1 MCKRAMLMLLAL
13 MTVPSFAG
21 ATTYWAITATTSP
34 TALKSNLTAARPA
47 NFGNYTTPG
56 GATAALTNVTKSTL
70 SSVSFNVA
78 AVAGYT
84 VKVKVDGTQVAT
96 APGTVTITKSSVLNR
111 SIVATYT
118 AASYVISTSPS
129 TGGTITGSVTAPAS
143 TSPSVTIAAL
153 PGYTIAGAKI
163 DGTVYAVA
171 DPLPAGVTKVGGVYT
186 FNAVSAAH
194 TIQGVFAL
202 IPAATAIISNGAATT
217 VAPGTSFVLDGSSSV
232 SNVAGTTYAWTT
244 TCGTLTAVVPAD
256 QKKVNFTA
264 PATTGNCTATL
275 TLTAAGVS
283 PDPADSIVISVAS
296 PNLVGIC
303 TDCHNG
309 VDGPS
314 SAAYLASQHVGQAT
328 CQQCHNPNNDL
339 SHAYSKPA
347 YPVCAA
353 CHASSPAVTA
363 KVEYQNWT
371 KSLHNQAV
379 NHFEQIGCDSCH
391 NAHSLVATAT
401 DGKTDSCGACHV
413 DRRGQ
418 FPGAGNYSIY
428 TSASM
433 LVLKAP
439 HGQGAPTY
447 ALGSNGAQDNAAA
460 GWAAAQPQY
469 LAQGAVCTD
478 CHGHDN
484 TINAGY
490 AEGGHGKPSSD
501 VMNAWTHYN
510 WKARQNA
517 FAAGVWGS
525 RQNGNCNRCHTAY
538 GFMKFANQ
546 TTGYTRLQLKLGV
559 QGDASTAN
567 NVLICIG
574 CHSSVEGALRTNA
587 APSGNNAAGK
597 GAGQALSQGY
607 FALFSS
613 SVANLGA
620 GNTKPQ
626 VQFPGYKNSSICIPC
641 HSGRTTDVYVKN
653 YIATIANYSTLQL
666 SNYQHAANM
675 GQTFIGKGGWD
686 FGAGTLKNFTSAAN
700 QTPHT
705 TIGMAGDQGPCV
717 GCHYSEEAK
726 THSLEVNY
734 TSATC
739 TPCHGAAGPQLAKFA
754 EFSSARF
761 ALDTL
766 VRAKM
771 ATVWVRGTTDL
782 NVERGGFFKYGA
794 FGKAPGVP
802 ADRTTAQNAYGAVY
816 NWQLL
821 QVWDANAW
829 AHNPAYARQIL
840 NDTLTYLNSNGT
852 DTVSTPAKVAAAI
865 SAANAIKAVDQAKAN
880 AFANGNADPNAL
892 CVSCHA
898 VGRNAGAGYVQ
909 DNNGVRAIT
918 QEFTKWSH
926 HVTGVALQD
935 AHCAACHL
943 EGKAVN
949 GKIVVDPTKHAV
961 DAKTHLRN
969 ADSDADMQWD
979 PAAPNHSVMDTY
991 CMSCH
996 DANGATSTQSA
1007 AIRAIM
1013 IPAVGKTA
1021 SAKNPFGDTIS
1032 NRYDKMQRPAVTNVD
1047 NQFDTTNNSHHGVKG
1062 PRYSGNSRFTGV
1074 DANGNPRRQIASAS
1088 TFANNSS
1095 ALLQGVRSTIY
1106 DAGNLNQLYT
1116 PLANAAGESFPRTGS
1131 KNLGDDS
1138 TLHCGDCHTVGQWKV
1153 GSSETANG
1161 TATQAVIGAHGS
1173 NNEYMLRN
1181 SIGSDERHTQNA
1193 FLQGNITGNVLDPTT
1208 GLPIPNGVVV
1218 YTNPNGAFLV
1228 CYNCHNY
1235 NKYGSIFLATGVLG
1249 GHAGEYDAQGRCN
1262 GIGNTLPFNGYT
1274 TGTKT
1279 DGTQFASRFMGPISK
1294 YSSTV
1299 GAPLG
1304 EQQPDFGNIYG
1315 TQCLNCH
1322 NSGIGNA
1329 YGGIHGSANNTEWNN
1344 GSTLIAPDPSVTGGA
1359 YIDGMGNTTKHQ
1371 RFLPG
1376 LGDIM
1381 HTPGTLGG
1389 FTGGSVVST
1398 AGGTTYTYVTS
1409 GISNDTNWEQKHWQQ
1424 QAGTVINNVTGA
1436 VSGQAS
1442 AGAGCYTLGATTV
1455 TGAAIKASD
1464 MSSGLEGPS
1473 VTGEGG
1479 PATEATDVWGG
1490 CDDHTAGQGKG
1501 NHGFLKKIVR
1511 PVTY

>member
-1 MCKRAMLMLLAL
+1 MRKRAIMTLLAL
-13 MTVPSFAG
+13 MAVPTLSSA
-21 ATTYWAITATTSP
+21 ATYWAVTATTSP
-34 TALKSNLTAARPA
+34 AALKTNLTAARPA

-56 GATAALTNVTKSTL
+56 GATKNLTNVTKSTL
-70 SSVSFNVA
+70 TTVNFDVA

-84 VKVKVDGTQVAT
+84 VKVKVDGVQVAT

-111 SIVATYT
+111 SIVATYS
-118 AASYVISTSPS
+118 AASFVISTSPAN
-129 TGGTITGSVTAPAS
+129 GGTISASQTAAAS
-143 TSPSVTIAAL
+143 TSPSVTLAPIA
-153 PGYTIAGAKI
+153 GYTLTGAKI
-163 DGTVYAVA
+163 DGTVYALA
-171 DPLPAGVTKVGGVYT
+171 ATLPAGVTVSGNAAGAVYT
-186 FNAVSAAH
+186 FPTVSAGH

-202 IPAATAIISNGAATT
+202 TPVATAIIANGAATSI
-217 VAPGTSFVLDGSSSV
+217 APGASVALDGTSSV
-232 SNVAGTTYAWTT
+232 SNVAGTTYAWTKSGA
-244 TCGTLTAVVPAD
+244 CGTLANASSAVATY
-256 QKKVNFTA
+256 TA
-264 PATTGNCTATL
+264 PATVGSCTVTL

-283 PDPADSIVISVAS
+283 PSPTAAIVVETKAV
-296 PNLVGIC
+296 NQVGIC

-309 VDGPS
+309 VAGPS
-314 SAAYLASQHVGQAT
+314 SAAYLASNHVGQAT

-339 SHAYSKPA
+339 SHAYAIPA

-353 CHASSPAVTA
+353 CHASSPVVAA
-363 KVEYQNWT
+363 KVQVQNWT

-433 LVLKAP
+433 VVLKAP
-439 HGQGAPTY
+439 HGQGRMSLPGG
-447 ALGSNGAQDNAAA
+447 ALVAGDNTTQYLTNGAIC
-460 GWAAAQPQY
+460 
-469 LAQGAVCTD
+469 LD

-490 AEGGHGKPSSD
+490 AEGGHGKVSSD
-501 VMNAWTHYN
+501 PL
-510 WKARQNA
+510 NA
-517 FAAGVWGS
+517 FNHYDWSARTNNGT
-525 RQNGNCNRCHTAY
+525 RQAGNCDRCHTAA
-538 GFMKFANQ
+538 GFIKL
-546 TTGYTRLQLKLGV
+546 TGQDSAIATRLAPVAGKP
-559 QGDASTAN
+559 S
-567 NVLICIG
+567 NVLVCVG
-574 CHSSVEGALRTNA
+574 CHKTAEGELRTDA
-587 APSGNNAAGK
+587 VVAGTT
-597 GAGQALSQGY
+597 LSAGY

-613 SVANLGA
+613 NVATLGA
-620 GNTKPQ
+620 GKTKSE
-626 VQFPGYKNSSICIPC
+626 VRFPGYKNSSICIPC

-653 YIATIANYSTLQL
+653 NIATVANYSTLQL
-666 SNYQHAANM
+666 ANYQHAANM

-700 QTPHT
+700 QTPHS
-705 TIGMAGDQGPCV
+705 TIGMAAGDNQGPCV

-734 TSATC
+734 TSAKC
-739 TPCHGAAGPQLAKFA
+739 TPCHGAAGPQLAKFS

-771 ATVWVRGTTDL
+771 APLNASGSTDL
-782 NVERGGFFKYGA
+782 NVERGGYFRYGR
-794 FGKAPGVP
+794 FGKAAGVA

-852 DTVSTPAKVAAAI
+852 DTVATPAKVAAAI
-865 SAANAIKAVDQAKAN
+865 AAANVLGADAVKAN
-880 AFANGNADPNAL
+880 AFANGNTDPNAL
-892 CVSCHA
+892 CIGCHA
-898 VGRNAGAGYVQ
+898 VGRNAGAGFVQ

-918 QEFTKWSH
+918 QEFSKWSH

-935 AHCAACHL
+935 AHCAACHM

-949 GKIVVDPTKHAV
+949 GKIAVDTTYHMK
-961 DAKTHLRN
+961 DAKTYLRN
-969 ADSDADMQWD
+969 ADSDAPMAWD
-979 PAAPNHSVMDTY
+979 PEAPNHSTMDNF

-996 DANGATSTQSA
+996 DNNGATSTQSA
-1007 AIRAIM
+1007 AIRGVM
-1013 IPAVGKTA
+1013 VPAVGKTA

-1047 NQFDTTNNSHHGVKG
+1047 SQFNTTNNSHHGVKG
-1062 PRYSGNSRFTGV
+1062 ARYSGRTRAAG
-1074 DANGNPRRQIASAS
+1074 ARQIASPS

-1116 PLANAAGESFPRTGS
+1116 PLENAGGETAPRTGAAT
-1131 KNLGDDS
+1131 LGDDS

-1161 TATQAVIGAHGS
+1161 SATPVAIGAHGS

-1181 SIGSDERHTQNA
+1181 SIGTDERHTQNA
-1193 FLQGNITGNVLDPTT
+1193 FLQGNITGSVLNPAT

-1218 YTNPNGAFLV
+1218 YTNPTAPYLV

-1262 GIGNTLPFNGYT
+1262 GIGNTLPFGGYT
-1274 TGTKT
+1274 TGTAT
-1279 DGTQFASRFMGPISK
+1279 DGTQFASRFMGPITK

-1304 EQQPDFGNIYG
+1304 EQNPDFGNIYG
-1315 TQCLNCH
+1315 IQCLNCH

-1344 GSTLIAPDPSVTGGA
+1344 GTTVVQPDASVTGGA

-1398 AGGTTYTYVTS
+1398 AGGTAYTYVTG

-1424 QAGTVINNVTGA
+1424 QAGTIINNVTGA

-1455 TGAAIKASD
+1455 TGAAIKTSD

-1473 VTGEGG
+1473 VTGETGG
-1479 PATEATDVWGG
+1479 PSEATDVWGG